1 MESND
6 EDILLA
12 KLVREGDEYAFKHLF
27 YKYAGTLRQFAETL
41 IGDSSDA
48 EDLVVDLFSSVWE
61 NRENWKIQLTVR
73 AYLFQAIRNNALTFL
88 RDRKEFLKLDNVKL
102 ESDISDGQQF
112 IETNELYLL
121 IEEAVSLLPEKC
133 REIFERSRNEGQ
145 SYNEIAADLN
155 LAEKTV
161 ENQITIALKKI
172 RSFLGDRY
180 SYLW

>member
-27 YKYAGTLRQFAETL
+27 YKYAGALRQFAETF

-48 EDLVVDLFSSVWE
+48 EDLVIDLFSSVWE

-73 AYLFQAIRNNALTFL
+73 AYLFQAIRNNALSFL
-88 RDRKEFLKLDNVKL
+88 RDRKEFIQLDNVKL
-102 ESDISDGQQF
+102 ESDISNGQQF
-112 IETNELYLL
+112 IETNELCLL

-133 REIFERSRNEGQ
+133 REIFELSRNEGKT
-145 SYNEIAADLN
+145 YKEIAADLN